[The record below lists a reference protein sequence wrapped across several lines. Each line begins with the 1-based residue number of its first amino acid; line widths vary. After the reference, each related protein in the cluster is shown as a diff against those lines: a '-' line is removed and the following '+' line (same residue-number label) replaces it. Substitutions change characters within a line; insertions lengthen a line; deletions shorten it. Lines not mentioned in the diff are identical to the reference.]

1 MPRPFELLIKL
12 KYPLLLLW
20 LLLLAA
26 ALGTLLLRGQPLV
39 QSPISGARGT
49 EAWQVGEILEKDFG
63 FDPDLSAGVVL
74 SGPAAFRTGPQAEA
88 FARQLQAAF
97 PEAIGRIFQVPGRG
111 VHQESL
117 FFIQYHPHLNLVQAQ
132 QKVPAM
138 RQFLQHWAQQ
148 HQSRAWLTGH
158 VGFIHDMNKAVY
170 KESSANEKIAIG
182 LAFLILVLNF
192 GGLIAA
198 LLPILM
204 GAATLVF
211 LNALTPLLGMQLSP
225 ISFVMNSMVGLALAL
240 DYSLFMVSRF
250 REEIRKG
257 RSDAEA
263 LRLTLKHAGETI
275 LFSALIMG
283 ASIAVLLLPD
293 VSANRLV
300 VQGLSLVIVLSLLN
314 ALVFLPVL
322 LLTSRPLLE
331 FPRFLSRAVAR
342 IDSYPLWRR
351 FSGHVVKYPL
361 RYFLLS
367 LALMG
372 ALAAPALQIR
382 LWEPLQA
389 VVPPQSESV
398 QGFET
403 LRKDG
408 WGGELLPIDVVLS
421 APAGKTVFDPAF
433 QAEMEALLQQLEALE
448 GVASLAALTRWNPDY
463 TPAEYHSFFQ
473 SLDALSAV
481 GLLPADHPVFRLLNP
496 TRSRTLV
503 QVYPEKDL
511 DIQQIYTVLAAIRTL
526 AAASPGLHMQAGGV
540 VARSQDFT
548 HEIYRHAP
556 LMTLGVVVGILLIL
570 GFYMKTPVLPLKAAL
585 MNFMPILGAF
595 GVLVLVYQYG
605 WGSHLLHTATPG
617 AVTSLVPI
625 ILFCITF
632 GLSMDYEVLILSRIS
647 EGYHAHGDV
656 AEAVIEGL
664 ARSGAVITGAA
675 LILLGVFLP
684 GIFSASPLVQELS
697 IGISAALILDATVLR
712 LFLVPSFM
720 LLLGR
725 YNWWSPRQKPK

>member
-1 MPRPFELLIKL
+1 MRPLAEGLLRF
-12 KYPLLLLW
+12 KYPLLALW
-20 LLLLAA
+20 LLLLGT
-26 ALGTLLLRGQPLV
+26 ALGLLLLRGQPLV

-49 EAWQVGEILEKDFG
+49 EAWQVEAILEKDFG

-74 SGPAAFRTGPQAEA
+74 SGPAQARTGPQAEA
-88 FARQLQAAF
+88 FASEMQAAF
-97 PEAIGRIFQVPGRG
+97 PESIGRIFQVPGRG
-111 VHQESL
+111 EHRQTL
-117 FFIQYHPHLNLVQAQ
+117 FFLQYHPHLNLVKAQ
-132 QKVPAM
+132 QKVPEM
-138 RQFLQHWAQQ
+138 RSFLQHWAQK
-148 HQSRAWLTGH
+148 HQSQAWLTGH

-192 GGLIAA
+192 GGIFAA

-257 RSDAEA
+257 QSDTEA
-263 LRLTLKHAGETI
+263 LQQTLKHSGETI
-275 LFSALIMG
+275 LFSALIMLV
-283 ASIAVLLLPD
+283 SIGVLLLPD

-300 VQGLSLVIVLSLLN
+300 VQGLSLVICLSLLN
-314 ALVFLPVL
+314 SLVFLPVL
-322 LLTSRPLLE
+322 LLTARPVLE
-331 FPRFLSRAVAR
+331 FPRFLSQAVAR
-342 IDSYPLWRR
+342 IDSYPFWRR

-367 LALMG
+367 LGLMG
-372 ALAAPALQIR
+372 ALALPALQIR

-389 VVPPQSESV
+389 VVPTQSESV
-398 QGFET
+398 QGYEA

-421 APAGKTVFDPAF
+421 APPGKTVFDPAF
-433 QAEMEALLQQLEALE
+433 QAEMETALKQLEALP

-463 TPAEYHSFFQ
+463 SPAEYQSFFQ
-473 SLDALSAV
+473 SLDALSGL
-481 GLLPADHPVFRLLNP
+481 GLLPAEHPVFRLLNP
-496 TRSRTLV
+496 ARTRTLV
-503 QVYPEKDL
+503 QVYPSKDL
-511 DIQQIYTVLAAIRTL
+511 DIQQIYTVLAGIRAQAGHYT
-526 AAASPGLHMQAGGV
+526 GLKIQAGGV
-540 VARSQDFT
+540 VARSQDFS
-548 HEIYRHAP
+548 HELYRHAP
-556 LMTLGVVVGILLIL
+556 LMTLGVVLGILLIL
-570 GFYMKTPVLPLKAAL
+570 GLYMKTPVLPLKAAL

-595 GVLVLVYQYG
+595 GVLVLVFQHG
-605 WGSHLLHTATPG
+605 WFSGLLHTPTPG
-617 AVTSLVPI
+617 AVTALVPI

-656 AEAVIEGL
+656 SEAVVEGL

-720 LLLGR
+720 LLLGK
-725 YNWWSPRQKPK
+725 YNWWNPWARGK